1 MSRFPLSRRTFLRG
15 VGAAIALPYLDA
27 MRPAR
32 AFAANAP
39 SPTRLLFVFFPNG
52 AIMPK
57 WSPTKEGTD
66 FELPATLKPLEPVR
80 SKLCVLSGLMQDNAR
95 AKGDGAGDHARSAA
109 AFLTG
114 AHPVKT
120 SGADIKNGM
129 SVDQVAAEKV
139 GQLTRLPSLEVG
151 LEGGRNAG
159 QCDSG
164 YSCAYSNSISWR
176 TATTP
181 MSKEINPRLVFQR
194 LFGDR
199 QAAADRERRN
209 RLRQSVLDIVADDA
223 SRLQK
228 QLGTTDRRKLDEYF
242 TSVREI
248 ETRIERSLQ
257 SDQQLPTPSI
267 SGPSGVP
274 KDLDEHT
281 RLIYDLLLIAFQTD
295 STRVATYMLANE
307 GSNRSYPMVGV
318 NDGHHHLSH
327 HQNKQDWID
336 QLAKIDHYLIS
347 RFADFLKKLY
357 ETRDGEGTLLDHSL
371 IVYGSAIADGNRHS
385 HDDLPILLAGR
396 GGGTITSGRHIV
408 YPKETPLNNLF
419 LSLLDRVGAGV
430 ERLGDST
437 GRLGKLDA

>member
-1 MSRFPLSRRTFLRG
+1 M
-15 VGAAIALPYLDA
+15 ALPYLEA

-32 AFAANAP
+32 AFAANAAAP
-39 SPTRLLFVFFPNG
+39 NRLLFVFFPNG
-52 AIMPK
+52 AIMPQWTPEK
-57 WSPTKEGTD
+57 IGAD
-66 FELPATLKPLEPVR
+66 FDLPATLQPLEPVK
-80 SKLCVLSGLMQDNAR
+80 SKVSVLSGLMQDNAR

-120 SGADIKNGM
+120 SGADIRVGM
-129 SVDQVAAEKV
+129 SVDQVAAEKI
-139 GQLTRLPSLEVG
+139 GHLTRLPSLEVG
-151 LEGGRNAG
+151 LEAGRNAG

-164 YSCAYSNSISWR
+164 YSCAYSNNISWKSP
-176 TATTP
+176 TTP

-199 QAAADRERRN
+199 QAAAERARRD
-209 RLRQSVLDIVADDA
+209 RLRQSVLDLVADDA
-223 SRLQK
+223 ARLQK
-228 QLGTTDRRKLDEYF
+228 QLGSTDRRKLDEYF

-257 SDQQLPTPSI
+257 SERQLPAPSLPE
-267 SGPSGVP
+267 PSGVP
-274 KDLDEHT
+274 KDLDEHV
-281 RLIYDLLLIAFQTD
+281 RLMYDLLLIAFQTD

-336 QLAKIDHYLIS
+336 QLAKIDHYLLS
-347 RFADFLKKLY
+347 RFAEFLQKLDQ
-357 ETRDGEGTLLDHSL
+357 TPDGDGTLLDHSL

-385 HDDLPILLAGR
+385 HHDLPILLAGR
-396 GGGTITSGRHIV
+396 GGGTVSSGRHIV

-419 LSLLDRVGAGV
+419 LSLLDRMNVNV
-430 ERLGDST
+430 DSLGDST
-437 GRLGKLDA
+437 GRAGQLDG